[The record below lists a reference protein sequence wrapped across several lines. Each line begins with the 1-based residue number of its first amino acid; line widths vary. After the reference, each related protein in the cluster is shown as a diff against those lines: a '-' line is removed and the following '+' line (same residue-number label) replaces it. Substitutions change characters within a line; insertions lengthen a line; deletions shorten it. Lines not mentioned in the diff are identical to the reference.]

1 MRFTGNIDA
10 KTDTKGRVFLPAA
23 FRKILLASGEASLV
37 LRKDVFQ
44 KCLILYPESIWNQQV
59 DMIAARTSA
68 FDRKG
73 REVLRRFVAGAEYIT
88 PDSNGRILLTK
99 RNLQAAEIKNDIRF
113 IGVDNTIEIWAR
125 ETVEQ
130 WEAEDFGDEL
140 ELLMRPEQE
149 KTQNDND

>member
-10 KTDTKGRVFLPAA
+10 KTDAKGRVFLPAA
-23 FRKILLASGEASLV
+23 FRKILLTNETYSLV

-44 KCLILYPESIWNQQV
+44 KCLVLYPESVWNLLV
-59 DMIAARTSA
+59 DQIATRTSA
-68 FDRKG
+68 FDSKG
-73 REVLRRFVAGAEYIT
+73 REVLRKFVAGAEYIT

-125 ETVEQ
+125 ETAEQ
-130 WEAEDFGDEL
+130 WDNEDFGDEL
-140 ELLMRPEQE
+140 EELMKPEKEQE
-149 KTQNDND
+149 AT

>member
-140 ELLMRPEQE
+140 ELLMKPEQE

>member
-23 FRKILLASGEASLV
+23 FRKILLAAGEASLV

>member
-10 KTDTKGRVFLPAA
+10 KTDAKGRVFLPAA
-23 FRKILLASGEASLV
+23 FRKILLTNETYSLV

-44 KCLILYPESIWNQQV
+44 KCLVLYPESVWNLLV
-59 DMIAARTSA
+59 DQIATRTSA

-73 REVLRRFVAGAEYIT
+73 REVLRKFVAGAEYIT

-125 ETVEQ
+125 ETAEQ
-130 WEAEDFGDEL
+130 WDNEDFGDEL
-140 ELLMRPEQE
+140 EELMKPEKEQE
-149 KTQNDND
+149 AT

>member
-23 FRKILLASGEASLV
+23 FRKILLASGESSLV

-44 KCLILYPESIWNQQV
+44 KCLILYPESIWNQHV
-59 DMIAARTSA
+59 DMIAARTNA

-73 REVLRRFVAGAEYIT
+73 REVLRRFVAGAEFIT

-130 WEAEDFGDEL
+130 WETEDFGNEL
-140 ELLMRPEQE
+140 EQLMNLEQE
-149 KTQNDND
+149 KTPNDND

>member
-10 KTDTKGRVFLPAA
+10 KTDAKGRVFLPAA
-23 FRKILLASGEASLV
+23 FRKILLANETYSLI

-44 KCLILYPESIWNQQV
+44 KCLVLYPESVWNLLV
-59 DMIAARTSA
+59 DQIATRTSA
-68 FDRKG
+68 FDRKE
-73 REVLRRFVAGAEYIT
+73 REVLRKFVAGAEYIT

-125 ETVEQ
+125 ETAEQ
-130 WEAEDFGDEL
+130 WDNEDFGDEL
-140 ELLMRPEQE
+140 EELMKPEKEQE
-149 KTQNDND
+149 AT